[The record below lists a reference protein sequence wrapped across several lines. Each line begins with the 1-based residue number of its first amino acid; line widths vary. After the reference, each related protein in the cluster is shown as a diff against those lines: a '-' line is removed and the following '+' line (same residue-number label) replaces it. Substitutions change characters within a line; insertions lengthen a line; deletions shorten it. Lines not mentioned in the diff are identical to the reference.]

1 MVASIE
7 RQYLFSSTAEE
18 DLLKRSLKVFLVD
31 HPNL

>member
-7 RQYLFSSTAEE
+7 RQYVFNSTAEE
-18 DLLKRSLKVFLVD
+18 DLSKRSLKVFLVD